1 VIQKMV
7 ETPLAKKIMAGE
19 VEDGSRLRLST
30 DEQGV
35 VFEVTAPKEKG
46 DAVLEAV

>member
-1 VIQKMV
+1 MV

-19 VEDGSRLRLST
+19 VADGSRVRLTT

-35 VFEVTAPKEKG
+35 VFEVTPPSEG
-46 DAVLEAV
+46 GNAVLEAI